1 MKKLFVVSLWMVVLV
16 LAGNVRLQAAEGDT
30 IVVLNERFDAF
41 TEGSENAPGAT
52 DISGTGGKLQK
63 NLPGWQGNRVYEAGG
78 MLLVKGSL
86 TTAKSD
92 MSTHGGNVRIT
103 FRMKA
108 VGGFGS
114 MKVQVDNG
122 TAQSFYQMG
131 EGWQDIMLYVI
142 DGKATSSVKF
152 TPEYAFSGI
161 LIDDVKV
168 ETSDAFIAAPE
179 ALLSNDS
186 DGKSF
191 TARWKPVTNATA
203 YLLDVFTVLDNDRPE
218 YLVHD
223 LEVAATTDNVQTMK
237 VEGMKEGVTYYYKVR
252 AKKGEY
258 VSGYSEA
265 MQVVKAISML
275 ATPVATEATDVSEA
289 GFTARWEAVADAE
302 DYNVYLSKIEE
313 MTEDREA
320 TVISEDFAKVTEGT
334 VEYPQYLKTRLMLDQ
349 YTVTPGWYA
358 ELSCAAAGY
367 IGLAPYGSS
376 PALLCSPALDLSAD
390 NGKFSIKVKMKG
402 YSYSG
407 ATTGDTV
414 MVNVYHADKVVERIK
429 VTLDDT
435 LSDYVINGTKGAAET
450 YVELEFLNGSHKL
463 YIDEIAIVQDLRKG
477 DVLKTMMS
485 VTNVVG
491 ETSLRFDV
499 PLSQT
504 VRYGYTVVAHA
515 RTVVES
521 YPDYEIGDIYSER
534 SNEMIA
540 SVVIDN
546 IESATAARFTVKG
559 VQGGVVIES
568 TSARP
573 IYIYGMDGRLLKRLD
588 AGAGSRF
595 VNLPAGVVVVKAG
608 QETRKLIVR

>member
-1 MKKLFVVSLWMVVLV
+1 MKKFFLASLWMVVLV

-41 TEGSENAPGAT
+41 TEGSENAPGTT

-63 NLPGWQGNRVYEAGG
+63 NLPGWQGSRVYEAGG
-78 MLLVKGSL
+78 MLLIKGSL
-86 TTAKSD
+86 TTAKTD
-92 MSTHGGNVRIT
+92 MSTHGGNARIT

-108 VGGFGS
+108 VDGFGS
-114 MKVQVDNG
+114 MKVQIDNG
-122 TAQSFYQMG
+122 VARSFYQME
-131 EGWQDIMLYVI
+131 EGWQDIMLYVV

-161 LIDDVKV
+161 LIDDVKI
-168 ETSDAFIAAPE
+168 ETCDAFIAVPE
-179 ALLSNDS
+179 ALLANDS

-191 TARWKPVTNATA
+191 TARWKPVANATA
-203 YLLDVFTVLDNDRPE
+203 YLLDVFTILDNDRPE

-223 LEVAATTDNVQTMK
+223 LEVTATTDNVQTKK

-258 VSGYSEA
+258 VSDYSEA
-265 MQVVKAISML
+265 MQVVKAIPTL
-275 ATPVATEATDVSEA
+275 ATPVATEAADVSEA

-302 DYNVYLSKIEE
+302 DYDVYLSKIER

-334 VEYPQYLKTRLMLDQ
+334 TEYPEYLKTRLVLDQ

-376 PALLCSPALDLSAD
+376 PSLLRSPALDLSAD
-390 NGKFSIKVKMKG
+390 NGKFTVKVKMKG

-407 ATTGDTV
+407 TTTGDTV
-414 MVNVYHADKVVERIK
+414 MVNVYNADKMVERIK

-435 LSDYVINGTKGAAET
+435 QPDYVINGTKGTAGT
-450 YVELEFLNGSHKL
+450 YVELEFLNDTHKL
-463 YIDEIAIVQDLRKG
+463 YIDEIAVVQNLKKG
-477 DVLKTMMS
+477 DELKTMMS
-485 VTNVVG
+485 VSNVGG

-515 RTVVES
+515 HTVVES
-521 YPDYEIGDIYSER
+521 YPDYEIGEIYSEH
-534 SNEMIA
+534 SNEVIA

-546 IESATAARFTVKG
+546 IETATAARCTING
-559 VQGGVVIES
+559 VQGGVVIEN

-573 IYIYGMDGRLLKRLD
+573 IYIYGMDGNLLKRLD
-588 AGAGSRF
+588 TAAGSRF
-595 VNLPAGVVVVKAG
+595 VSLPAGVVVVKVG
-608 QETRKLIVR
+608 QETRKIIVR